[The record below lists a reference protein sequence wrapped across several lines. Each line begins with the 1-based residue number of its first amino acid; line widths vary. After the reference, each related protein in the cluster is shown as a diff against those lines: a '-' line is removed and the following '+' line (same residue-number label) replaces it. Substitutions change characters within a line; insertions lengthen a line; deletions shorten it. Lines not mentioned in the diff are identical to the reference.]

1 MSVMGRVCIYCV
13 REQDPSAFNAEHVIP
28 RAFGMFAQNLT
39 LNCVCAECNDYFG
52 KTIEL
57 AYGRDSVEA
66 FLRLIHGTKPADEVG
81 ELSPS
86 RLSITL
92 GGDDDWSGCHI
103 ELKEEDG
110 QVAVNL
116 VPQVRFAHRRGGWI
130 FVTEEV
136 LADTVKPL
144 PADIDASQ
152 DIRLISRSEQMDERL
167 IATLAKRGIGFKK
180 KGEGGG
186 PPPEGGLAPLDLRMR
201 FDAMIFR
208 CVAKIAFNYMASAA
222 GANFTCMDAFD
233 AARAFIRYGT
243 KPPHRLVIPRAR
255 PILADD
261 TATMRQTNG
270 HLLTLDWTLDL
281 RAGIGQVSLFNGPT
295 YTVILAQS
303 YVGIWRYIRSGHHF
317 DLETRRVSQLA
328 VARRARRRPT
338 L

>member
-1 MSVMGRVCIYCV
+1 MGRICIYCV
-13 REQDPSAFNAEHVIP
+13 REQDPSAFNAEHVIS
-28 RAFGMFAQNLT
+28 RAFGMFEQNLT

-110 QVAVNL
+110 QVAVDL
-116 VPQVRFAHRRGGWI
+116 APQVRFA
-130 FVTEEV
+130 
-136 LADTVKPL
+136 
-144 PADIDASQ
+144 
-152 DIRLISRSEQMDERL
+152 
-167 IATLAKRGIGFKK
+167 
-180 KGEGGG
+180 
-186 PPPEGGLAPLDLRMR
+186 
-201 FDAMIFR
+201 
-208 CVAKIAFNYMASAA
+208 
-222 GANFTCMDAFD
+222 
-233 AARAFIRYGT
+233 
-243 KPPHRLVIPRAR
+243 
-255 PILADD
+255 
-261 TATMRQTNG
+261 
-270 HLLTLDWTLDL
+270 WTLDP
-281 RAGIGQVSLFNGPT
+281 RAVIGQVSLFNGPT
-295 YTVILAQS
+295 HTVILVQS
-303 YVGIWRYIRSGHHF
+303 YRGIWRYIRSGHHF